1 MSASGILCLGHH
13 WGDAT
18 SRYTMSSL
26 REHNIQVYCH
36 SWGNTTSRY
45 TMSSL
50 REHSSTH
57 VVRIVRKSDI
67 CECQPVWWENNTRGV
82 SCELIGRVKLNHA
95 NLTGCKELFRSD
107 DGKTCILYH
116 PWGNTAVCVCMS
128 VRVCMCVRV
137 CACVKIL
144 LLIINQYLIAMYML
158 WAAVFTCVVMCCVR
172 SAYDFIPKPHP
183 IGLGWE

>member
-36 SWGNTTSRY
+36 PWGNTTSRY

-67 CECQPVWWENNTRGV
+67 CECQPVWWENNTRVSAVNSLVESSWTMQTWSAARNCLGV
-82 SCELIGRVKLNHA
+82 MMGRPVYYVIIEG
-95 NLTGCKELFRSD
+95 TQ
-107 DGKTCILYH
+107 LY
-116 PWGNTAVCVCMS
+116 ACMSVCVCMCKNITLDYQIHI
-128 VRVCMCVRV
+128 RF
-137 CACVKIL
+137 
-144 LLIINQYLIAMYML
+144 
-158 WAAVFTCVVMCCVR
+158 W
-172 SAYDFIPKPHP
+172 
-183 IGLGWE
+183 